1 MASYSFSPPG
11 YVNIPP
17 YYNTTPNGCSGLTFQ
32 YSLPENYSTTGTS
45 SLNTSSSGTS
55 PYSTQP
61 AFDPTYYHQFPP
73 SFSYPYYPSSAY
85 PSPYNLNT
93 SNQLTNSLK
102 SSEEYQNE
110 SIPLSIIDHSNPS
123 TSNSPSPSIK
133 IDGKNCSTSKS
144 KTNRNRNKIQ
154 QLSPDLDNNI
164 ERIFIWD
171 LDETIIILH
180 SLLTGSYAQRYQKDP
195 QTAMNL
201 GVRMEEMI
209 YSLADT
215 HLFFNDLEECDQVHI
230 DDTSSD
236 DNGQDLSNYNFST
249 DGFNSSSSSN
259 MNNTVRGG
267 VDWMRKLAFRY
278 RRIKDIYNN
287 YRMDT
292 QNLLDQ
298 QKYEE
303 LLQLR
308 LDIETF
314 TGSWLTLASKALNI
328 IKQRKNCINVLV
340 TTCPLVQGLS
350 KVLLYGLGSVF
361 DVENIYSATKIGR
374 ENCFE
379 RIHTR
384 FGRKPTYVVIGDGR
398 DEELAAKQLSW
409 PFWRINEHQNLTA
422 LVHALEWQFL

>member
-1 MASYSFSPPG
+1 MAGYTFSSQG

-17 YYNTTPNGCSGLTFQ
+17 YYNSTSNGYSGLNIP
-32 YSLPENYSTTGTS
+32 YLSPDSYSTSGISSVGASTGA
-45 SLNTSSSGTS
+45 S

-61 AFDPTYYHQFPP
+61 AFDPAYYSFQP
-73 SFSYPYYPSSAY
+73 SFIYPDHPSSVY
-85 PSPYNLNT
+85 HPPYNLHS
-93 SNQLTNSLK
+93 SNQLTTALK
-102 SSEEYQNE
+102 PQEYQCE
-110 SIPLSIIDHSNPS
+110 LVPLSNLDHSNPS
-123 TSNSPSPSIK
+123 TSNSPSPSNK
-133 IDGKNCSTSKS
+133 TDGKICSTSKS
-144 KTNRNRNKIQ
+144 KTIRNRNKIQ
-154 QLSPDLDNNI
+154 QLSPELDNNI

-180 SLLTGSYAQRYQKDP
+180 SLLTGSYAQHYQKDP
-195 QTAMNL
+195 QIAMNFGL
-201 GVRMEEMI
+201 RMEELI
-209 YSLADT
+209 FKLADT
-215 HLFFNDLEECDQVHI
+215 HLFFNDLEECDQVNI

-249 DGFNSSSSSN
+249 DGFNSSSSSSN
-259 MNNTVRGG
+259 VSNTVRGG

-278 RRIKDIYNN
+278 RRIKDIFNT

-292 QNLLDQ
+292 QSLLGQ

-308 LDIETF
+308 LDIESF

-350 KVLLYGLGSVF
+350 KILLHGLGDLF
-361 DVENIYSATKIGR
+361 DIENVYSATKIGR

-398 DEELAAKQLSW
+398 DEEIAAKQLNW

-422 LVHALEWQFL
+422 LVHALDWQFL